1 MAKILNQELDGCAI
15 VVKNHV
21 IIIFNI
27 FLHKCEISQFHKTVF
42 HVNAEKKRN
51 PFKILLILLPNRIAC
66 YKWNR

>member
-1 MAKILNQELDGCAI
+1 MQTTLKKYKGMAKILNQELDGCAI

-42 HVNAEKKRN
+42 HVNAEKKETRLN
-51 PFKILLILLPNRIAC
+51 FF
-66 YKWNR
+66 